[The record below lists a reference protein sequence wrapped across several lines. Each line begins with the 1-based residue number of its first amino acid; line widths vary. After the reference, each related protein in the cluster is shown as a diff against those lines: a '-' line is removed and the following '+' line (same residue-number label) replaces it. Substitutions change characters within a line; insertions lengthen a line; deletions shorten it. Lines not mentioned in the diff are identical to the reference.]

1 VLGLGCVGGGDGGE
15 LWNKYGDSLLMIFS
29 NATTAVVLPEELDGL
44 EAMGQSLRR
53 VSDEREPNREFT
65 RILHRDVS

>member
-1 VLGLGCVGGGDGGE
+1 MLGLGCVGGGGGGG
-15 LWNKYGDSLLMIFS
+15 LWDKYGDSLLMVFS
-29 NATTAVVLPEELDGL
+29 SATTAVVLPEQLGGL

-53 VSDEREPNREFT
+53 VSDERDPNREFT